1 MKGGSVEFSDKSR
14 FQVDPKVLWVDRFMD
29 AVVRSGGSGVIAA
42 VAAIF
47 LFIAWQVWP
56 LFRGA
61 RVKPIENIPLADIP
75 LQALNVQEIAAFG
88 CDEWTELPFF
98 VKKNGDFLFLDLKGV
113 RGAFVRRPP
122 IEKKKNITAVHY
134 APNTQTLVLGT
145 SDGFFSI
152 LMLKYHPL
160 FEQSVRMIDVDIE
173 AEPFV
178 FSGLKG
184 RITALSHA
192 ATSKTRL
199 VAAVLE
205 TPAQGKRVVLSRM
218 IREEDFFGEGTWVT
232 ALQQDIT
239 QWIDE
244 EPKEVL
250 AKPTGE
256 GAVVLT
262 ADGGVHYLA
271 LQGEKFAPVQSFQ
284 PFGKETQNLLI
295 EANFLLGGNSL
306 VLTDPSGKSVLY
318 NLYPHQPDGRLRFGK
333 IGDLPDVPS
342 GKEKLSFA
350 GSLRN
355 KAFLLTKGSW
365 ASLRYATTRS
375 IRWEKKLPFEIAQA
389 ALSPKYDRLLF
400 LDTQSRLHVY
410 ALDDPHPEA
419 GWRAFFGKIWYE
431 GHDRP
436 KYEWQSTGGSDDFE
450 PKLSMVPLLVGSLK
464 GTFYAL
470 LFAVPLALL
479 AAFYVAEFMDQ
490 KYKIYIKP
498 TMEIMASLPSVILGF
513 LAALYVAPLLEER
526 VPALA
531 ASALCVPLGVLAWG
545 WFFSSLPAR
554 KRPGWLRPGTEGFFL
569 LPWVAFLF
577 WMSFTLGPWLESRLC
592 RVPDPVTGQVIADF
606 RLWWPKITGTPF
618 EQRNAVVVGFMM
630 GFAVMPILF
639 TIAEDA
645 FSSVPKALRSAA
657 LALGASPWQTAVRV
671 VLPTAAAGVFSAVM
685 IAFGRAVGETMIVL
699 MATGNTPIL
708 DFSPFTGM
716 RTLSANIAVELPEAP
731 HGGTLYRT
739 LFFGGLLLFI
749 MTFFIN
755 TLAEIL
761 RQHLRERY
769 KTI

>member
-1 MKGGSVEFSDKSR
+1 MKEGFVESPDKNR
-14 FQVDPKVLWVDRFMD
+14 FQVDRKVLWVDRLMD

-42 VAAIF
+42 VTAIF

-61 RVKPIENIPLADIP
+61 RVKPIENIPLVDVP
-75 LQALNVQEIAAFG
+75 LQAFPDEAFMVFG
-88 CDEWTELPFF
+88 SDEWTELPFLLRR
-98 VKKNGDFLFLDLKGV
+98 NGDFLFLDLKGV
-113 RGAFVRRPP
+113 RGVFERRPP
-122 IEKKKNITAVHY
+122 FEKKKNITAAHY
-134 APNTQTLVLGT
+134 APKTQTVVLGT
-145 SDGFFSI
+145 HDGFFSI
-152 LMLKYHPL
+152 LALKYRPI
-160 FEQSVRMIDVDIE
+160 FQEGARMIDVDIE

-178 FSGLKG
+178 FSGVQG

-192 ATSKTRL
+192 ATSKVRL

-205 TPAQGKRVVLSRM
+205 TPFSGKRVVLSRM
-218 IREEDFFGEGTWVT
+218 IREEDFFGEGTW
-232 ALQQDIT
+232 ALDVQQDIT
-239 QWIDE
+239 KLLDE
-244 EPKEVL
+244 EPKRVL
-250 AKPTGE
+250 VKPTGD
-256 GAVVLT
+256 GVVVLT
-262 ADGGVHYLA
+262 ADGAVHYLT
-271 LQGEKFAPVQSFQ
+271 LQGERFSPVQNFQ
-284 PFGKETQNLLI
+284 PFAEQTQGPLI
-295 EANFLLGGNSL
+295 EAEFLLGGNTL
-306 VLTDPSGKSVLY
+306 VLTGASGKSMLY
-318 NLYPHQPDGRLRFGK
+318 SLYPHKPDGVLRFGK
-333 IGDLPDVPS
+333 IGDLPEVPT
-342 GKEKLSFA
+342 GEEKLFFA
-350 GSLRN
+350 ASLRN
-355 KAFLLTKGSW
+355 KAFLSAKGSW

-375 IRWEKKLPFEIAQA
+375 IRWEEKLPFEIAQA

-400 LDTQSRLHVY
+400 LDTQNRLHVY

-450 PKLSMVPLLVGSLK
+450 SKFSMVPLLIGSLK

-498 TMEIMASLPSVILGF
+498 AMEIMASLPSVILGF

-531 ASALCVPLGVLAWG
+531 AAAFCIPLGVLAWG
-545 WFFSSLPAR
+545 WFFSSLPAQR
-554 KRPGWLRPGTEGFFL
+554 RPRWLRAGMEGFFL
-569 LPWVAFLF
+569 LPWVSLLF
-577 WMSFTLGPWLESRLC
+577 WASFMFGPWLESLLC
-592 RVPDPVTGQVIADF
+592 RVPDPATGQVIADF

-657 LALGASPWQTAVRV
+657 LALGASPWQTAVHV

-699 MATGNTPIL
+699 MATGNTPVL

-716 RTLSANIAVELPEAP
+716 RTLAANIAVELPEAP
-731 HGGTLYRT
+731 YGGTLYRA
-739 LFFGGLLLFI
+739 LFLGGLLLFL

-755 TLAEIL
+755 TLAEVL
-761 RQHLRERY
+761 RQHLREKY